1 MYRNLFFDADGTLF
15 DFSLAEKKAFSLLSA
30 QLAFPDTKAY
40 MSLYMGANAQC
51 WREFEQG
58 TLTLT
63 ELKTKRFRD
72 FSSLAGLDLDCKEA
86 STAFEDHLSRQ
97 GILFQDSIPLL
108 EALSKRGYHLFLASN
123 GISHVQRGRIAAS
136 AIEKYFEGIFI
147 SEELGFQKP
156 DTRFFEYMLEKANL
170 TNRKE
175 ECIMIGD
182 SLSSDIKG
190 GIDSN
195 IDTLWVNFE
204 SKPSDLSLLPTYEC
218 SHLGDLLEIFL
229 PIY

>member
-15 DFSLAEKKAFSLLSA
+15 DFSLAEKKAFSLLSE
-30 QLAFPDTKAY
+30 QFSFPDTKAVLQF
-40 MSLYMGANAQC
+40 SLEANAQC
-51 WREFEQG
+51 WNEFEQG
-58 TLTLT
+58 SITLA
-63 ELKTKRFRD
+63 ELKTKRFTD
-72 FSSLAGLDLDCKEA
+72 FAGLAGIVLDPKEA
-86 STAFEDHLSRQ
+86 STIYEDHLSRQ

-136 AIEKYFEGIFI
+136 SIGNYFEGIFI

-156 DTRFFEYMLEKANL
+156 DTRFFEYMLERTNL
-170 TNRKE
+170 TGRKE

-195 IDTLWVNFE
+195 IDTLWVNFTN
-204 SKPSDLSLLPTYEC
+204 KPSDLSLLPTYEC
-218 SHLGDLLEIFL
+218 RHLGDLLGIFL
-229 PIY
+229 PLY

>member
-15 DFSLAEKKAFSLLSA
+15 DFSLAEKKAFSLLAA
-30 QLAFPDTKAY
+30 QLSFPDTKEYLALY
-40 MSLYMGANAQC
+40 MSANAQC

-58 TLTLT
+58 IITLA
-63 ELKTKRFRD
+63 ELKNKRFKD
-72 FSSLAGLDLDCKEA
+72 FATLAGLTLDSSETSK
-86 STAFEDHLSRQ
+86 AFEAHLSRQ
-97 GILFQDSIPLL
+97 GLLFQDSIPLL
-108 EALSKRGYHLFLASN
+108 EALTKRGYHLFLASN

-136 AIEKYFEGIFI
+136 AIETYFEMIFI
-147 SEELGFQKP
+147 SEEVGTQKP
-156 DTRFFEYMLEKANL
+156 DVRFFDYMLEKTSL
-170 TNRKE
+170 SDKKE

-195 IDTLWVNFE
+195 LDTLWVNFDH
-204 SKPSDLSLLPTYEC
+204 KPSDLSLLPTYEC
-218 SHLGDLLEIFL
+218 GHLGDLLEIFP